1 MGDYLEWK
9 IAFSDPICVKILIY
23 LAKYNPDVPKKSL
36 LKELNVSEQIFDKK
50 INLLVTSDL
59 VKIEKDFFTLTDYGR
74 IGLKNLVQLSSIK
87 SKD

>member
-9 IAFSDPICVKILIY
+9 IAFSDPVCVKILIY
-23 LAKYNPDVPKKSL
+23 LAKYNPNVPKNTL
-36 LKELNVSEQIFDKK
+36 LKELNVSQEVFDKK

-74 IGLKNLVQLSSIK
+74 IGLKNLVQVANLK
-87 SKD
+87 